1 MSKIMIDIDKDV
13 YERILYI
20 GFVPIELS
28 SDVAR
33 ILKNGVL
40 VNDKDSKALRR

>member
-13 YERILYI
+13 YERILCI
-20 GFVPIELS
+20 GFVPLELS